1 MADHTVEPKVTTFA
15 GLSLDRPRIMGIVN
29 VTPDSFSD
37 GGEALRVE
45 DAVNRGRAM
54 LAAGADIL
62 DIGGVSTRPG
72 ATPVSVDE
80 ECTRVLP
87 VIESLA
93 GEGARISIDSQRAA
107 VMRAAV
113 AAGATIINDV
123 TALDGDPDAM
133 AVVLETGVWVILM
146 HMQGQPP
153 TMQDNP
159 TYDVPSQ
166 DIRDYLARRIGI
178 CEAVGISRDRIAVD
192 AGIGFGKT
200 LDHNLELLAHM
211 NVLHE
216 LACAVVVGVSRKS
229 FIGHLTGTKDPQDR
243 VAGSVAAALAT
254 WDLGVKIFRVH
265 DVAQTRQAFDVWEA
279 INQTR
284 SSQAAQR

>member
-1 MADHTVEPKVTTFA
+1 MSDRTVEPKVTTFA

-37 GGEALRVE
+37 GGEAYRVE

-93 GEGARISIDSQRAA
+93 DEGARISIDSQRAA

-113 AAGATIINDV
+113 AAGAKIINDV
-123 TALDGDPDAM
+123 TALDGDPDAT

-146 HMQGQPP
+146 HMQGQPQ

-159 TYDVPSQ
+159 TYDVPSR

-178 CEAVGISRDRIAVD
+178 CEAAGISRDRIAVD

-216 LACAVVVGVSRKS
+216 LACTVVVGVSRKS

-254 WDLGVKIFRVH
+254 SGHCVPSLATLQSTDHMPG
-265 DVAQTRQAFDVWEA
+265 
-279 INQTR
+279 
-284 SSQAAQR
+284 